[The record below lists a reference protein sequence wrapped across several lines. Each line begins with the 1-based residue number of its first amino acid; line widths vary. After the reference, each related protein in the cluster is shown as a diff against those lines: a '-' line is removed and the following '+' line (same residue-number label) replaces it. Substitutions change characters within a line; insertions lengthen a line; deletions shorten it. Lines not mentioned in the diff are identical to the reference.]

1 MNTIKTDAFTL
12 PGEVR
17 EVVEGSNLPPAGYKR
32 DEELAKRHDDLQEAA
47 ELKADE
53 NEVGAIP
60 NNHDAFNPE
69 RNREIQ
75 HAIHKHYLDIGTDS
89 LQYKTKWVNYV
100 NLNAQ
105 KVWEAKSDG
114 WQVATVREFPEAREM
129 GAVRE
134 DNTIRVGDVML
145 MFITIDQHRAL
156 DEKQRQKRLR
166 QQYGV
171 EADIHDLAERTNS
184 RQGQAVFAGVSTPH
198 IGVTG
203 KISESTSQR
212 PGVSS
217 AARKVALNHL
227 GNKMKQGTIPGVPI
241 K

>member
-1 MNTIKTDAFTL
+1 MKDIKTDAFVL
-12 PGEVR
+12 PGETT
-17 EVVEGSNLPPAGYKR
+17 EGSNLPPAGYKR
-32 DEELAKRHDDLQEAA
+32 DEELTKRHDDLQEAA
-47 ELKADE
+47 ELKAEE

-60 NNHDAFNPE
+60 ADHDAFNPE

-100 NLNAQ
+100 NANAQ
-105 KVWEAKSDG
+105 KVWEAKTDG

-134 DNTIRVGDVML
+134 DNTIRVGDVIL
-145 MFITIDQHRAL
+145 MFMPIEQHRIL

-171 EADIHDLAERTNS
+171 EAEIHDLAERTNS
-184 RQGQAVFAGVSTPH
+184 RQGQAVFAGVSTPN

-203 KISESTSQR
+203 KISESTSQQ

-217 AARKVALNHL
+217 VARKVALNHL